1 MKLGHLRSRSASAI
15 VTTLA
20 YLLILTTL
28 PSLLTVV
35 TYSQSWLSYDLPL
48 GKYVINV
55 KLRLEASNAGTTWD
69 LSKALKLDYSVG
81 LARFGSSLGS
91 VRVLLNLTLV
101 CVGNSVTNSYVLGTL
116 STEMPATSGYLMIYP
131 SGNIVD
137 CVLKGGSY
145 VLIVPKVTL
154 ETSNL
159 SKTYTLAPYRL
170 YAGLSDMSSTYVGRC
185 SVKLSNSS
193 AIEVCVKAP
202 YLWSSSKASN
212 PVTISVSTY
221 GINRGSAVISIKAGN
236 SILASRELGIS
247 GGSIEEVINVP
258 TDLLMSV
265 CLQSLQT
272 FGGSKN
278 SSKNTSIKMLQPPQI
293 ILNTT
298 LTPLVTNIPQV
309 SIPLMV
315 RCSTTFTSL
324 KLLAIPSA
332 SSIVAGES
340 VSIRLVVNNPNNYP
354 VRLTELIVK
363 DSNST
368 VYDVGLTTTVPPQST
383 FTKVIKLV
391 LKSAGDHVIV
401 PMIKYSIAGRE
412 EVVKSKV
419 VILVTRAL
427 HIDLSKDVV
436 TEGSELVVNVAAFKP
451 VKGVQLV
458 AKTLSGKGNETKV
471 IAYVGE
477 FPAPMVRKVRLIV
490 TLKPS
495 NYSIYAITSNGL
507 RSNDEILKVVPKEVN
522 KTVTTATPTKKVSTT
537 ATKTPAKTTTTKAPA
552 PKAKVGVSIR
562 VRLLNSTIVPK
573 GTVVAEVLVSG
584 SVSKPEFKLYKYEST
599 FTPPWILQPTAKFT
613 QVRSGTYR
621 LVFKAPSSEG
631 NYEYRV
637 VLMSN
642 GKEVAQATFRIVVS
656 KAQATT
662 SLVKT
667 ALLPPEILIP
677 LVGTVAL
684 ASIILLRRFRT
695 GVGRGKAPKS

>member
-1 MKLGHLRSRSASAI
+1 MRLGHLRSRSASAI

-20 YLLILTTL
+20 YSLVLTTL
-28 PSLLTVV
+28 LSLLTIV

-101 CVGNSVTNSYVLGTL
+101 CAGNSVTNSYVLGTL

-137 CVLKGGSY
+137 CVLRGGSY

-154 ETSNL
+154 EASNL

-170 YAGLSDMSSTYVGRC
+170 YAGLSDLSSTYVGRC

-236 SILASRELGIS
+236 SILASRELAVS
-247 GGSIEEVINVP
+247 GGSTEEVINVP

-265 CLQSLQT
+265 CLQTPQT
-272 FGGSKN
+272 PSTGKN
-278 SSKNTSIKMLQPPQI
+278 ASIKTTLQPPQI

-298 LTPLVTNIPQV
+298 LTPLATNIPQV
-309 SIPLMV
+309 SIPLMI

-340 VSIRLVVNNPNNYP
+340 VSIKLVISNPNNYP

-363 DSNST
+363 DGNST
-368 VYDVGLTTTVPPQST
+368 VYNEGLTTTVPPQGT
-383 FTKVIKLV
+383 FTKVVKLL

-427 HIDLSKDVV
+427 HIDLSKNVV
-436 TEGSELVVNVAAFKP
+436 TEGNELVVNVAAFKP
-451 VKGVQLV
+451 VKGVQLI

-477 FPAPMVRKVRLIV
+477 FPAPTVKKVRLVV
-490 TLKPS
+490 TLKPG
-495 NYSIYAITSNGL
+495 NYSIFAITSNGL
-507 RSNDEILKVVPKEVN
+507 RSNEEILKVVPKEVN
-522 KTVTTATPTKKVSTT
+522 KTATTTTPPKKVSTT

-552 PKAKVGVSIR
+552 PKTKAGVSIR
-562 VRLLNSTIVPK
+562 VRLLNSTVVPR

-584 SVSKPEFKLYKYEST
+584 SVSKPEFKLYKYEGT

-613 QVRSGTYR
+613 QVKPGTYR
-621 LVFKAPSSEG
+621 LTFKAPSSEG

-656 KAQATT
+656 KAKATT
-662 SLVKT
+662 SLVKA

-684 ASIILLRRFRT
+684 ASIILLRRFRA
-695 GVGRGKAPKS
+695 GVGKGKAPK

>member
-1 MKLGHLRSRSASAI
+1 MRLSHLRSRLASAI
-15 VTTLA
+15 VTALA
-20 YLLILTTL
+20 YSLVLTTL
-28 PSLLTVV
+28 LPLLTIA

-81 LARFGSSLGS
+81 LANFGSSLGS

-101 CVGNSVTNSYVLGTL
+101 CAGNSVTNSYVLGTL

-131 SGNIVD
+131 PGNIVD
-137 CVLKGGSY
+137 CVLRGGSY
-145 VLIVPKVTL
+145 VLIVPKVAL

-159 SKTYTLAPYRL
+159 SKTYILAPYRL
-170 YAGLSDMSSTYVGRC
+170 YAGLSDASSTYVGRC

-212 PVTISVSTY
+212 PVTVSVSTY

-236 SILASRELGIS
+236 SILASRQLAVS
-247 GGSIEEVINVP
+247 GGSVEEVINVP

-265 CLQSLQT
+265 CLQTPQT
-272 FGGSKN
+272 
-278 SSKNTSIKMLQPPQI
+278 SSSGKNTSIKTLQPPQI

-298 LTPLVTNIPQV
+298 LTPLATNIPQV

-332 SSIVAGES
+332 SSVVAGES
-340 VSIRLVVNNPNNYP
+340 VSIKLVVSNPNNYP
-354 VRLTELIVK
+354 VRLTKLIVK
-363 DSNST
+363 DGNST
-368 VYDVGLTTTVPPQST
+368 VYNEGLTTTIPPQGT
-383 FTKVIKLV
+383 FTKVVKLL

-427 HIDLSKDVV
+427 HIDLSKNVV
-436 TEGSELVVNVAAFKP
+436 TEGNELVVNVAAFKP
-451 VKGVQLV
+451 VKGVQLI
-458 AKTLSGKGNETKV
+458 AKTLGGKGNETKV

-477 FPAPMVRKVRLIV
+477 FPAPTVKKVRLIV
-490 TLKPS
+490 TLKPG

-507 RSNDEILKVVPKEVN
+507 RSNEEILKVVPKEVN
-522 KTVTTATPTKKVSTT
+522 KTVTTTTPTKKVSTT
-537 ATKTPAKTTTTKAPA
+537 ATKTQAKTTTTKAPA
-552 PKAKVGVSIR
+552 PKTKAGVSIR
-562 VRLLNSTIVPK
+562 VRLLNRTIVPK
-573 GTVVAEVLVSG
+573 GIVVAEVLVSG

-599 FTPPWILQPTAKFT
+599 FTPPWILQPTARFT
-613 QVRSGTYR
+613 QVKPGTYR
-621 LVFKAPSSEG
+621 LTFKAPSSEG

-642 GKEVAQATFRIVVS
+642 GKDVAQATFRIVVS
-656 KAQATT
+656 KAKATA
-662 SLVKT
+662 SLMKA

-684 ASIILLRRFRT
+684 ASIILLRRFRS
-695 GVGRGKAPKS
+695 GVSKGKVPKS